1 MRITL
6 QRKTGKWTL
15 SGMDEF
21 HLALLRKVAA
31 DVSYSQSP
39 EGRARLFPT
48 PLSDEESF
56 SEEEFLAD
64 WKEFVVDDMED
75 KFTADVR
82 TLLSDLEKVKP
93 QQRKDEVETAP
104 QQRLTLPLENAPAW
118 FSALN
123 QARLMLEL
131 RHKFHDERD
140 QFVSDAKDGSLTEE
154 ALQERFVAY
163 LRYEFFCMIQEWI
176 VRHAL

>member
-39 EGRARLFPT
+39 EGRARLFPK
-48 PLSDEESF
+48 PLSEEEAL
-56 SEEEFLAD
+56 SEEEFMED
-64 WKEFVVDDMED
+64 WKEFVVEDMED

-82 TLLSDLEKVKP
+82 TLLSDLEQVKP
-93 QQRKDEVETAP
+93 QQRKDEVETASP
-104 QQRLTLPLENAPAW
+104 QRLTLPLENAPAW

-131 RHKFHDERD
+131 RHKFHDEHD
-140 QFVSDAKDGSLTEE
+140 QFVADPQNGALTEE
-154 ALQERFVAY
+154 ALQERFVAF